1 MKPIV
6 STFLVSF
13 LLTLGLTGCQDSGQE
28 SAGVQ
33 DDSYQQDTQIG
44 EEEGLYQEEQEAEI
58 VEQPGTG
65 SEQETEFGE
74 QQGIAEEEQEADV
87 RIVEEGEELDL
98 PEESPAAGQ
107 EQQQQPQ
114 EPQQQPTR

>member
-13 LLTLGLTGCQDSGQE
+13 LFTLGLTGCTDYGE
-28 SAGVQ
+28 ETAGVE
-33 DDSYQQDTQIG
+33 DEGLYQEETEIG

-58 VEQPGTG
+58 VEQPGIGT
-65 SEQETEFGE
+65 EQETEFGE
-74 QQGIAEEEQEADV
+74 QEGIAEEEQEADV

-98 PEESPAAGQ
+98 PEESPAAGEQPQQ
-107 EQQQQPQ
+107 EQQ
-114 EPQQQPTR
+114 PQQ